1 MDLEYLIH
9 RTKSNPV
16 LMMEMISAYLEQT
29 PRLIGTMKQSF
40 KDHDW
45 NMLYASVHKMIPS
58 FSIMGMSI
66 DFENMAKK
74 VQEFASTQKQADG
87 INDLVLQLGNVCTMA
102 CEESVTVRML
112 SDDTGSEKLG
122 QPVPE
127 SNFLSDKNR
136 SVPQQ
141 THR

>member
-1 MDLEYLIH
+1 MSDKIVEFRRSKCVDLEYLIH

-16 LMMEMISAYLEQT
+16 LMMEMISAYLDQT
-29 PRLIGTMKQSF
+29 PRLIGSMKQGF
-40 KDHDW
+40 RDRDW

-87 INDLVLQLGNVCTMA
+87 INELVLQLGNVCTLA
-102 CEESVTVRML
+102 CEELQV
-112 SDDTGSEKLG
+112 E
-122 QPVPE
+122 
-127 SNFLSDKNR
+127 FNR
-136 SVPQQ
+136 LKKQ
-141 THR
+141 THG